1 MQRSTGAEVLNIW
14 MDTPKLPSM
23 SSQDADGNPIAEQ
36 QDDQDSDTES
46 LHETTPASS
55 ATNPIYEE
63 LHPVNVIRPFLE
75 WLVLDDFGNHD
86 ESAPE
91 VKVERFLSAIY
102 HSLSASCVSQSTV
115 SGPSAAQTLHT
126 GETSNHGQAA
136 QIGQANG
143 GSQNPQVELRRL
155 IGQSGQTVAPGH
167 ASLLGQSP
175 LTGRT
180 SQASQFCQG
189 VQLLP
194 TQASCSGRH
203 KFPVV
208 GRTSKDVDD
217 LTYQLQQQT
226 VGNATIVEQQLR
238 KETANLF
245 ECYVPATH
253 NESLVPVR
261 LFWGLLYEL
270 IVRSLLVPIKCLN
283 TKAINRSIVS
293 TCRLSSRRFERS
305 TNGPSDCIS
314 ESIFSIVLLMNLEQ
328 NNLKALSP
336 TVLSF
341 KQR

>member
-1 MQRSTGAEVLNIW
+1 

-23 SSQDADGNPIAEQ
+23 SFLDADGNPIVEQ

-63 LHPVNVIRPFLE
+63 LNPVNVIRPFLE
-75 WLVLDDFGNHD
+75 WLVLDDFGNRD

-91 VKVERFLSAIY
+91 VKVNRFLSAIY
-102 HSLSASCVSQSTV
+102 HSLSASCVSQSTT
-115 SGPSAAQTLHT
+115 SGPQAAQTVQT
-126 GETSNHGQAA
+126 SETSNHGQAV
-136 QIGQANG
+136 QIGQINV
-143 GSQNPQVELRRL
+143 GSQNPQVELRGL
-155 IGQSGQTVAPGH
+155 TGQSGQTVAPGH

-175 LTGRT
+175 LTGQT
-180 SQASQFCQG
+180 SQASQSFKGAQM
-189 VQLLP
+189 LP
-194 TQASCSGRH
+194 IQASRSGRY
-203 KFPVV
+203 KIPVV

-238 KETANLF
+238 KETANMF

-253 NESLVPVR
+253 NEKLVPVR

-270 IVRSLLVPIKCLN
+270 IVSSLLLPMTGFN
-283 TKAINRSIVS
+283 ANAINRSIVS
-293 TCRLSSRRFERS
+293 TCKLSSRRFKGS

-314 ESIFSIVLLMNLEQ
+314 ESIFSIVLLMDLEQ
-328 NNLKALSP
+328 NNLKAPSP